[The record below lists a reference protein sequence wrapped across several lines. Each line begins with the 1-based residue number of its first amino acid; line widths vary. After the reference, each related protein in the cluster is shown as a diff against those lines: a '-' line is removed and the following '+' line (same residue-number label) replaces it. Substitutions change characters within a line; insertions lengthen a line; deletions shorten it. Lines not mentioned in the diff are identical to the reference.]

1 LRPAIA
7 GEKLC
12 VALGPRDSPKHGVE
26 SFGNVQLDK
35 KGQSAVA
42 VEAAGN
48 IPDVH
53 EIVVDATRL
62 DEGTFAAE
70 DDVIHPRVKTKGH
83 SFGGDFWD
91 HVD

>member
-26 SFGNVQLDK
+26 SFGNVQLDM
-35 KGQSAVA
+35 KGRSAVV

-48 IPDVH
+48 IPDIH
-53 EIVVDATRL
+53 EIGVDATQL
-62 DEGTFAAE
+62 DEN
-70 DDVIHPRVKTKGH
+70 DVTHLRAKTKGH
-83 SFGGDFWD
+83 SFGDDF
-91 HVD
+91 